1 MRLVDADA
9 LLEQYNLKDATK
21 YGNKDAE
28 QQAHSY
34 GTMMLYEIA
43 DMIEDAPTVYDVDKV
58 VAELEMKIDNAEF
71 DEMLSRD
78 EKDAYMDAYR
88 RAIEIVKGGG
98 VNYETKKT
106 NADRIR
112 NMSDEELAEFIE
124 QISTDSME
132 TISFGTKEYKEIW
145 ERKETALEWLQSEVE
160 EDYQLDG
167 LKEKTEED
175 REV

>member
-1 MRLVDADA
+1 MARLIDADA

-28 QQAHSY
+28 QQEHSY
-34 GTMMLYEIA
+34 STMMLYEIA
-43 DMIEDAPTVYDVDKV
+43 DMIEDAPIAYDPDNV

-98 VNYETKKT
+98 VNGK
-106 NADRIR
+106 
-112 NMSDEELAEFIE
+112 E
-124 QISTDSME
+124 QS
-132 TISFGTKEYKEIW
+132 
-145 ERKETALEWLQSEVE
+145 
-160 EDYQLDG
+160 
-167 LKEKTEED
+167 
-175 REV
+175 